1 MCNDYRSRVELDTT
15 KQDFSD
21 IKIRIRFPEGLP
33 NLQPRDDIRITDT
46 GPIVRAA
53 PDEPGAADLVQRR
66 WSWPG
71 AGGRPVYNFRS
82 ENREFTNG
90 RCLII
95 TDGFYEF
102 TAHSDPKSR
111 RKHKWLFTKSDEPWF
126 CIAGIWRKSG
136 LGEAFT
142 MLTTEPGPDV
152 APYHNRQVVV
162 LGSARDAAHGHQPAL
177 EGTHEG
183 VAGRMA
189 EPAPPAHA
197 HHRAVHRRRPQA
209 AAHGCA

>member
-1 MCNDYRSRVELDTT
+1 MCNDYRSRVELDTI

-95 TDGFYEF
+95 ADGFYEF

-126 CIAGIWRKSG
+126 CIAGIWRKSE
-136 LGEAFT
+136 LGEAFA

-162 LGSARDAAHGHQPAL
+162 LGRHDWARWLDPKYAAKELLKPLPAGSL
-177 EGTHEG
+177 R
-183 VAGRMA
+183 VAQ
-189 EPAPPAHA
+189 
-197 HHRAVHRRRPQA
+197 VQ
-209 AAHGCA
+209 